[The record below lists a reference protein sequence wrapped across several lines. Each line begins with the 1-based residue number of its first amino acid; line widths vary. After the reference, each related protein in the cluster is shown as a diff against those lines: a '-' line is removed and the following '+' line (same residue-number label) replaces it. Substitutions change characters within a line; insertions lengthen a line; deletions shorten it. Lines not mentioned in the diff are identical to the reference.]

1 MLMSFPL
8 SFMFS
13 GARRYFS
20 SQSKYMLNEFCIL
33 VDESDC
39 VLGFAN
45 KKKCHEVLSGKSL
58 LHRAFSLFLFRED
71 TSNESSGSSLKLLVQ
86 KRSPNKLTFPSMWS
100 NTCCSHPI
108 MNFPDE
114 LIESDAIGVK
124 KAAQRKLL
132 HELGISNIFL
142 PLDRIHFLCRVLY
155 AAPNEPH
162 LKSKFAEHE
171 LDYILVSVLDPVVT
185 QNIADTDL
193 MKLNPDEVSDVRW
206 LTLNEFKD
214 MKFFSTDH
222 MNLSRTTDYYLC
234 RSLITPWM
242 RGILSSGLLQK
253 LWNWAEASCGNH
265 LKKSFLTK
273 DQSWDRTR
281 IIHLSSDD
289 VHYFSNLDYR
299 IEIKILMIIETV
311 TPKIVVTSGVDGC
324 HTSSVATSS
333 VPVSSSPGN
342 TNSVLLS
349 NLWTQLDHI
358 QPTIPDRLSVAI
370 LEGAGV
376 QMENSDPR
384 LARLVSLAGQKFLT
398 DILTDAMLHWR
409 LANGQSTG
417 LLNHPNIPIGQT
429 SNPTNVA
436 TAQVSNPT
444 QSIPQ
449 SPSSGKHGAN
459 KFPTDRRATLTLE
472 DLIASLNDRGIH
484 VAKPPYYR

>member
-1 MLMSFPL
+1 M
-8 SFMFS
+8 
-13 GARRYFS
+13 
-20 SQSKYMLNEFCIL
+20 I
-33 VDESDC
+33 
-39 VLGFAN
+39 
-45 KKKCHEVLSGKSL
+45 
-58 LHRAFSLFLFRED
+58 
-71 TSNESSGSSLKLLVQ
+71 
-86 KRSPNKLTFPSMWS
+86 
-100 NTCCSHPI
+100 
-108 MNFPDE
+108 
-114 LIESDAIGVK
+114 
-124 KAAQRKLL
+124 
-132 HELGISNIFL
+132 
-142 PLDRIHFLCRVLY
+142 
-155 AAPNEPH
+155 
-162 LKSKFAEHE
+162 
-171 LDYILVSVLDPVVT
+171 
-185 QNIADTDL
+185 
-193 MKLNPDEVSDVRW
+193 
-206 LTLNEFKD
+206 
-214 MKFFSTDH
+214 
-222 MNLSRTTDYYLC
+222 
-234 RSLITPWM
+234 
-242 RGILSSGLLQK
+242 
-253 LWNWAEASCGNH
+253 
-265 LKKSFLTK
+265 
-273 DQSWDRTR
+273 
-281 IIHLSSDD
+281 
-289 VHYFSNLDYR
+289 YFSNLDYH

-449 SPSSGKHGAN
+449 SPSSGKHGAS